1 MDMKILQVLDRLIPY
16 DAFLNDLA
24 ARIVGMIK
32 ADSSDPEFV
41 SQRKAYE
48 LFGRRNVERWKRQ
61 GKVESYKR
69 PGKVEYRTSDLRL
82 LQRTVQD
89 YIEPPSREDDKDN
102 NKTKNRQTYLWL
114 YIQNISI
121 IGIESITISQANNK
135 AITNEGIETNMR
147 PRWRL
152 FSQTHV
158 CGIGCKLQDT
168 PQIQGKRLYQA
179 A

>member
-32 ADSSDPEFV
+32 AV

-89 YIEPPSREDDKDN
+89 YIEPPSQEESGN
-102 NKTKNRQTYLWL
+102 NRKSRK
-114 YIQNISI
+114 
-121 IGIESITISQANNK
+121 
-135 AITNEGIETNMR
+135 
-147 PRWRL
+147 
-152 FSQTHV
+152 
-158 CGIGCKLQDT
+158 
-168 PQIQGKRLYQA
+168 GKQ
-179 A
+179 